1 MPKKETIKIQEVSN
15 VFDDRLLDIIG
26 NAFKFDHV
34 KGLAEWLKNSIDAY
48 ARIKAPHSNQY
59 VIFRFTDKESQLPTF
74 ECIDFVGMGAIDIEK
89 AFKRWGD
96 PEAARRGERVK
107 VYGGH
112 GNGGKFYMRQMFK
125 KSHFITYKA
134 GKLNIFGFSENRK
147 YGFAS
152 GYEDKE
158 MDPTEAIKLANI
170 NKLPI
175 PKEIK
180 NKMLD
185 KKTGFTVVK
194 GIGPNGIKNKIN
206 IVKEIERI
214 KHHPQS
220 RRILLRSNV
229 SVVYNDESLYGLLRP
244 EELEPLEKFPEPR
257 AIEVPESLPLKTR
270 GETSSVV
277 LSNQKY
283 EPGKL
288 ILRTSKEA
296 MMKGSKMGELNRID
310 IIGEL
315 GTVGSYPLYEI
326 GVMGFPQAAFI
337 YGECVV
343 PILEDSENDCVS
355 NDRSRLV
362 VNDTTTALI
371 HWIAEEVDK
380 LASEISETEREQQ
393 KETQKEITSRFNDI
407 LNQWKNKHMKRI
419 FADILGGN
427 QNGGGGGGGGGKI
440 GKLTAPPNGF
450 DFRFTAAK
458 IPVEISSPLT
468 LKVSIPKPIPIGT
481 IIFAESSNELVELS
495 GDKFSVKA
503 ENIKITDEG
512 QDVGIINIHATGLRI
527 GEKATITASAGK
539 HKSSIDIEVVE
550 GGGSEGPK
558 HPKVLLSNHDSD
570 PLEIAPGGKVILGE
584 RDPVVYQ
591 RPQDVKQGIYWIN
604 TSSPM
609 AAGVYE
615 KFSFDSLQWRNFL
628 FQRYIDVFVKE
639 LVYELY
645 RKDYENFSAERVDV
659 EISELIRSIHANA
672 KEDLESF
679 LFDEGFVAN
688 E

>member
-1 MPKKETIKIQEVSN
+1 MPKKEIIKIQEVPN

-48 ARIKAPHSNQY
+48 ARIKVPHSDQY
-59 VIFRFTDKESQLPTF
+59 VVFRFTDEGSQPPTF
-74 ECIDFVGMGAIDIEK
+74 ECIDFVGMSAIDIEK

-96 PEAARRGERVK
+96 PEAAKRGVYVK
-107 VYGGH
+107 TYGGH

-125 KSHFITYKA
+125 RSHFITYKD

-158 MDPTEAIKLANI
+158 MDPVKAMKLANI

-175 PKEIK
+175 TKEIK
-180 NKMLD
+180 DKILD
-185 KKTGFTVVK
+185 KQTGFTVVK
-194 GIGPNGIKNKIN
+194 GTGPNGIKNKIKV
-206 IVKEIERI
+206 VKEIERI

-229 SVVYNDESLYGLLRP
+229 FVVHNDESLYGLLRP
-244 EELEPLEKFPEPR
+244 EELEPLEKFSELR
-257 AIEVPESLPLKTR
+257 VIEVPKSLPLKTG

-296 MMKGSKMGELNRID
+296 MTKGSKMGELNRID

-315 GTVGSYPLYEI
+315 GTIGSYPLYEI

-337 YGECVV
+337 YGECEV
-343 PILEDSENDCVS
+343 PILEDPENDCVS

-362 VNDTTTALI
+362 VNNTTTALI
-371 HWIAEEVDK
+371 YWIAEEVDK
-380 LASEISETEREQQ
+380 LASEIAETEREQQ
-393 KETQKEITSRFNDI
+393 KAAQKEITSRFNDI

-427 QNGGGGGGGGGKI
+427 ENGGGGGRT

-450 DFRFTAAK
+450 DFKFTVAK
-458 IPVEISSPLT
+458 IPVETSSPLT
-468 LKVSIPKPIPIGT
+468 LKVSVPKPIPIGT
-481 IIFAESSNELVELS
+481 IIFAESNNEFVELS
-495 GDKFSVKA
+495 DNKFSLKA
-503 ENIKITDEG
+503 ENIKTTDEG
-512 QDVGIINIHATGLRI
+512 QDVGILNIHATGLRI

-539 HKSSIDIEVVE
+539 YKSSIDIEVVE
-550 GGGSEGPK
+550 GGSSEGSK
-558 HPKVLLSNHDSD
+558 HPKVLLSNHDND
-570 PLEIAPGGKVILGE
+570 PLEIAPGGRLILGE

-609 AAGVYE
+609 AVGVYK
-615 KFSFDSLQWRNFL
+615 KFGFDSLQWRNFL
-628 FQRYIDVFVKE
+628 FQRYVDIFVKE

-659 EISELIRSIHANA
+659 EISELIRNIHTNA
-672 KEDLESF
+672 KEDLDAF
-679 LFDEGFVAN
+679 LFDESFIAN